1 MAYIQTLTCIIDSLY
16 SELYTR
22 KEYHDHIKLLNREG
36 RDEEIKTIYEAFF
49 IFAVMWS
56 YGASL
61 SEDKISFN
69 NILKSVSRIKVPE
82 QGQCFDYFFDPL
94 TL

>member
-1 MAYIQTLTCIIDSLY
+1 MAYVQTLTCIVDSLY
-16 SELYTR
+16 TDLYSR
-22 KEYHDHIKLLNREG
+22 KEYHDHVKALKAEG
-36 RDEEIKTIYEAFF
+36 KEEEIKTIYEAFF

-69 NILKSVSRIKVPE
+69 NILKSVSRVKFPE
-82 QGQCFDYFFDPL
+82 QG
-94 TL
+94 